1 MTICKKGIFGKI
13 TNLDTNLNLSNPHW
27 KNFKLCKNY
36 LINMDYPLN
45 IVRDEIISFLH
56 NILKELNIK
65 CEIKLEI
72 PPEENMGDFS
82 FPCFPLA
89 PLAKKS
95 PKDIAESIMHKIKK
109 SKWIEKTEAK
119 NGYVNFHVD
128 NKQLVSSTLKLIT
141 DNEEKY
147 GFLGK
152 KNQKVIVEHTS
163 ANPNGPLHVGRA
175 RNPIIGDTLVRIF
188 KASGYDVESQFYL
201 DDLGKQV
208 AILAWGVNNL
218 KEKDI
223 TEANQD
229 KADHKNVGFYQAAFK
244 LMEENEK
251 ISEEVGEIVKKSES
265 GDNKTIQLVHAAY
278 SPVLDGIKESLKFIN
293 INIDKFIPESDFVKD
308 KSVDQVVE
316 KLKKT
321 EYFNEE
327 NEAFYLDLE
336 QFGVQ
341 GRNTKFF
348 FTRND
353 GTTLYATRDIA
364 YHLWKAKQADI
375 LINVLGEDHKLES
388 KQVEIALKLLKADIT
403 PKVIFY
409 AFVSLPEGKMSTRR
423 ARVVYLDDLVDESIE
438 RAYEEVKKRR
448 AGELTEKK
456 MKTIANIVGIGALR
470 YNIIKVQPEKDI
482 VFKWEEA
489 LNFEGN
495 AAPFVQYSHARACS
509 ILSKTGEKTQE
520 FDAQLLEHPSE
531 IQLIKKLAKYPLVI
545 DEACK
550 GYRPHL
556 IATYLY
562 DLASQFNQ
570 FYRDC
575 PVLPEPDEK
584 IRKARLKLVNATKIV
599 LKNGLDLLGIVAP
612 EEM

>member
-1 MTICKKGIFGKI
+1 ME
-13 TNLDTNLNLSNPHW
+13 
-27 KNFKLCKNY
+27 
-36 LINMDYPLN
+36 YPLN
-45 IVRDEIISFLH
+45 VARDEIINSLR
-56 NILKELNIK
+56 NALNGLNINYEVK
-65 CEIKLEI
+65 IEI
-72 PPEENMGDFS
+72 PPEENMGDFA

-95 PKDIAESIMHKIKK
+95 PKDIAESIAHKIKK
-109 SKWIEKTEAK
+109 IKLVEKIEAK
-119 NGYVNFHVD
+119 NGYVNFYID
-128 NKQLVSSTLKLIT
+128 NKQLIASTLKLII
-141 DNEEKY
+141 DNKEKY
-147 GFLGK
+147 GSMSK
-152 KNQKVIVEHTS
+152 KNQKVIIEHTS

-208 AILAWGVNNL
+208 AILTWGVNNL
-218 KEKDI
+218 KQKDI
-223 TEANQD
+223 PKTEQD
-229 KADHKNVGFYQAAFK
+229 KPDHKNVGFYQAAFK

-251 ISEEVGEIVKKSES
+251 ISEEISEIVKKSES
-265 GDNKTIQLVHAAY
+265 GDNKTIQLVHKAY
-278 SPVLDGIKESLKFIN
+278 LPVLDGIKESLELIN
-293 INIDKFIPESDFVKD
+293 INIDKFVPESDFVKD
-308 KSVDQVVE
+308 KSVDQVLE

-321 EYFNEE
+321 EYCNEE
-327 NEAFYLDLE
+327 NGAFYLDLE
-336 QFGVQ
+336 SFGIQ

-364 YHLWKAKQADI
+364 YHLWKAKQADV
-375 LINVLGEDHKLES
+375 LINILGEDHKLEA

-403 PKVIFY
+403 PNVIFY

-423 ARVVYLDDLVDESIE
+423 GRVVYLDDLIDESIE
-438 RAYEEVKKRR
+438 RAYGEVKKRR
-448 AGELTEKK
+448 KGELSEKK

-489 LNFEGN
+489 LSFEGN
-495 AAPFVQYSHARACS
+495 AAPFIQYSHARACS
-509 ILSKTGEKTQE
+509 ILSKTEEKIEE
-520 FDAQLLEHPSE
+520 FDAQLLEHQSE
-531 IQLIKKLAKYPLVI
+531 AQLIKRLAKYPVVI
-545 DEACK
+545 DEACR
-550 GYRPHL
+550 GYRPHI
-556 IATYLY
+556 IAAYLF

-575 PVLPEPDEK
+575 PVLPESDEK
-584 IRKARLKLVNATKIV
+584 TRKARLALVNATKTV
-599 LKNGLDLLGIVAP
+599 LKNGLNLLGIDAP

>member
-1 MTICKKGIFGKI
+1 MNYPLDEARKEIEVALKKA
-13 TNLDTNLNLSNPHW
+13 TSQLNLD
-27 KNFKLCKNY
+27 
-36 LINMDYPLN
+36 
-45 IVRDEIISFLH
+45 
-56 NILKELNIK
+56 
-65 CEIKLEI
+65 CEIKLES
-72 PPEENMGDFS
+72 PPEENMGDFA

-95 PKDIAESIMHKIKK
+95 PKNIAENIASKIKK
-109 SKWIEKTEAK
+109 IKWVEKIETK
-119 NGYVNFHVD
+119 NGYVNFYID
-128 NKQLVSSTLKLIT
+128 NKQLIENTMELIIE
-141 DNEEKY
+141 NKEKY
-147 GFLGK
+147 GHLNK
-152 KNQKVIVEHTS
+152 KNQKVIIEHTS

-188 KASGYDVESQFYL
+188 EAAGYSVESQFYL

-218 KEKDI
+218 K
-223 TEANQD
+223 QD
-229 KADHKNVGFYQAAFK
+229 KVPKSEYNKPDHKKVGFYQTAFK
-244 LMEENEK
+244 MMEENEK
-251 ISEEVGEIVKKSES
+251 ITEEIGEIVKKSEN
-265 GDNKTIQLVHAAY
+265 GDNKTIQLVHKAY
-278 SPVLDGIKESLKFIN
+278 SPVLDGIKQSLKNIN
-293 INIDKFIPESDFVKD
+293 INIDKFIPESDFVKN

-316 KLKKT
+316 KLKQT
-321 EYFNEE
+321 SYCNEE
-327 NEAFYLDLE
+327 NGAYYLDLE
-336 QFGVQ
+336 PFGIQ

-364 YHLWKAKQADI
+364 YHLWKAKQADM
-375 LINVLGEDHKLES
+375 LINILGEDHKLES

-423 ARVVYLDDLVDESIE
+423 NRVVYLDDLIDESIE

-448 AGELTEKK
+448 TDELTEKK
-456 MKTIANIVGIGALR
+456 MKTIANIVGTGALR

-495 AAPFVQYSHARACS
+495 AAPFIQYSHARASS
-509 ILSKTGEKTQE
+509 ILSKTKEKTE
-520 FDAQLLEHPSE
+520 DFDAQLLKHQSE
-531 IQLIKKLAKYPLVI
+531 TQLIKKLAKYPLVI
-545 DEACK
+545 DEACT
-550 GYRPHL
+550 GHRPHL
-556 IATYLY
+556 IAAYLF

-575 PVLPEPDEK
+575 PVLPEPNK
-584 IRKARLKLVNATKIV
+584 KLRITRLTLVNATKTV
-599 LKNGLDLLGIVAP
+599 LKNGLNLLGIDAP